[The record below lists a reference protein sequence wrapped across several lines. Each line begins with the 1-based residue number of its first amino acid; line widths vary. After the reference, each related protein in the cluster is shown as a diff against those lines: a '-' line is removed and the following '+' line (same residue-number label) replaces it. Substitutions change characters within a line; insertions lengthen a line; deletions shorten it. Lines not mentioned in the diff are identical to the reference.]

1 MRFFF
6 RTPDSDESPAGILL
20 TCWIYLVYQVTSAV
34 ERYVALCKHPNF
46 RYCNRNWH
54 AIFLTFVSSALSYG
68 INESFAVHSQHE
80 FMLAEK
86 ATGLEEV
93 TKTKQ
98 FNQSAFVNRLNY
110 AMALIKALKGY
121 ETIDLR
127 FQGIR
132 SG

>member
-1 MRFFF
+1 
-6 RTPDSDESPAGILL
+6 
-20 TCWIYLVYQVTSAV
+20 VYQVTSAV
-34 ERYVALCKHPNF
+34 ERYVVPCKHPNF
-46 RYCNRNWH
+46 RNCNKIWH

-68 INESFAVHSQHE
+68 INESFAVHSPHE
-80 FMLAEK
+80 FMLAEE

-98 FNQSAFVNRLNY
+98 FSHSAFVNRLNY
-110 AMALIKALKGY
+110 ARALIKALKGY

-127 FQGIR
+127 FPGIR

>member
-1 MRFFF
+1 
-6 RTPDSDESPAGILL
+6 
-20 TCWIYLVYQVTSAV
+20 
-34 ERYVALCKHPNF
+34 
-46 RYCNRNWH
+46 
-54 AIFLTFVSSALSYG
+54 
-68 INESFAVHSQHE
+68 
-80 FMLAEK
+80 MLAEK
-86 ATGLEEV
+86 ATGLEAV